1 MLIFRTVSSEG
12 ENLGVK
18 QGPPLGEIEVEFE
31 EEKERNDKGNYL
43 YVLPVLFLEFLAI
56 SITKSLIPYM
66 LVGTFEGYTYLVVGL
81 METIKGLLAFISC
94 PLFGRLSDRAGRKY
108 CLLLTVLGTT
118 MPTCLLAF
126 TQNMHVFV
134 TALSL
139 SGIFSAT
146 FPLTFAYI
154 ADCIDKRKR
163 APAYGLALATFGLSF
178 SMGPLTGSYISESY
192 GPVSVFWCSLLLVVG
207 NVLYITLILPETA
220 PLALASEEANGG
232 DNKEP
237 RSLWDSLSGA
247 FIYRKFRDARE
258 YLPNTWNL
266 MDTFRIFRSDPF
278 MTNLALI
285 VFLYYTSL
293 WAIVSTLMVYV
304 TQHLHFERVT
314 LGWLLSSYGIS
325 TMFSEGVLVRI
336 IVPVLG
342 EAQSMRLGLL
352 AFAAQ
357 CAVVAFSTEPTMI
370 FVSVLFSMF
379 ANLVY
384 PSVSSLVSKIVE
396 GDMQGE
402 ALGAL
407 NGIKAVTE
415 GFGPL
420 VFGLLMGL
428 YEHHPLPGGP
438 YLLACVLSLWA
449 FLHCYELPP
458 EPEVLSAKHFAR
470 SRGNSEGEGLLDSA
484 DAEEEERA

>member
-1 MLIFRTVSSEG
+1 MLLLRTSSGSSEDEG
-12 ENLGVK
+12 LGTK
-18 QGPPLGEIEVEFE
+18 PAGEIEVEFE
-31 EEKERNDKGNYL
+31 AEEEKQYAGKNYL

-66 LVGTFEGYTYLVVGL
+66 LVEQFGGYTYLVVGL
-81 METIKGLLAFISC
+81 METIKGLLAFVSC

-118 MPTCLLAF
+118 MPTYLLAF
-126 TQNMHVFV
+126 TRNMHVFV
-134 TALSL
+134 AALSL

-154 ADCIDKRKR
+154 ADCIHKKKR

-178 SMGPLTGSYISESY
+178 STGPLTGSYISEIY
-192 GPVSVFWCSLLLVVG
+192 GPVSVFWCSLLLVVS
-207 NVLYITLILPETA
+207 NVLYITLVLPETA
-220 PLALASEEANGG
+220 PLALASDQAL
-232 DNKEP
+232 KEDGKGP
-237 RSLWDSLSGA
+237 RSLWDHLCGA
-247 FIYRKFRDARE
+247 FIYRKFREARE

-266 MDTFRIFRSDPF
+266 LDTFRIFRSDPF

-314 LGWLLSSYGIS
+314 LGWLLSSYGVS

-336 IVPVLG
+336 IVPILG
-342 EAQSMRLGLL
+342 EARSMRLGLFS
-352 AFAAQ
+352 FACQ

-438 YLLACVLSLWA
+438 YLLACILSLWA

-470 SRGNSEGEGLLDSA
+470 TRGDSEGEGLLGSA
-484 DAEEEERA
+484 DNEDDDIA

>member
-1 MLIFRTVSSEG
+1 
-12 ENLGVK
+12 
-18 QGPPLGEIEVEFE
+18 
-31 EEKERNDKGNYL
+31 
-43 YVLPVLFLEFLAI
+43 
-56 SITKSLIPYM
+56 
-66 LVGTFEGYTYLVVGL
+66 
-81 METIKGLLAFISC
+81 
-94 PLFGRLSDRAGRKY
+94 
-108 CLLLTVLGTT
+108 
-118 MPTCLLAF
+118 
-126 TQNMHVFV
+126 
-134 TALSL
+134 
-139 SGIFSAT
+139 
-146 FPLTFAYI
+146 
-154 ADCIDKRKR
+154 
-163 APAYGLALATFGLSF
+163 
-178 SMGPLTGSYISESY
+178 
-192 GPVSVFWCSLLLVVG
+192 
-207 NVLYITLILPETA
+207 
-220 PLALASEEANGG
+220 
-232 DNKEP
+232 
-237 RSLWDSLSGA
+237 
-247 FIYRKFRDARE
+247 
-258 YLPNTWNL
+258 
-266 MDTFRIFRSDPF
+266 

-314 LGWLLSSYGIS
+314 LGWLLSSYGVS

-336 IVPVLG
+336 IVPILG
-342 EAQSMRLGLL
+342 EARSMRLGLFS
-352 AFAAQ
+352 FACQ

-438 YLLACVLSLWA
+438 YLLACILSLWA

-470 SRGNSEGEGLLDSA
+470 TRGDSEGEGLLGSA
-484 DAEEEERA
+484 DNEDDDIA